1 MILKGN
7 PLTEAAT
14 PLVKALGEEDAQRVE
29 RLLGLPNQAGLCKLS
44 DCMKATGYKDVK
56 SFTTFRFRVN
66 EKARKE
72 GIDLSLDSDS
82 KKQSSPELREVW
94 FTSAPGSEEAA
105 DFSNRETE
113 RVEEIDFIRP
123 LAVDVNAKQRFQIY
137 CCGARDEQELAKEL
151 IEELNKQFKVSR
163 KYKLV
168 FWTEDDVLTGEDKME
183 EHRRAIAD
191 SNFGLFLVSP
201 AFLGDNKIHE
211 ERMPSFGRGL
221 KPVIPV
227 LLKTV
232 NQERHDLR
240 RFAGVRMFDLEGKSY
255 FDCGKNGKKTLF
267 VEKLYNEIEELLDKA
282 GTGFS
287 FELEP
292 VPNFVRPRGR
302 GVDLNSSLSAL
313 TEVRD
318 GEDALSVMEAWL
330 KRPDEP
336 MFALLGE
343 YGIGKTT
350 VLQQL
355 TQMLIEQGK
364 TDKRIRQPIYIDL
377 RNYQQPGVPTLNQ
390 LLAEIIERSFRAD
403 KRPTADQILRMVQK
417 EGALIIF
424 DGLDEKLVHLE
435 PGRGK
440 DFIRT
445 LWGVLPPGRSNG
457 KMIISCRSHYFPDV
471 ASQASMLT
479 GEQREGIDRTKFPA
493 FCLLPFNDAQIR
505 EYLEKVVGE
514 ARVEEV
520 MELIRSIHNLQDLA
534 TRPYLL
540 DFIAKHVG
548 ELEQMRARGETV
560 NAARLYEIVV
570 REWLARDDGKHQL
583 QPLHKR
589 RLMEEL
595 AVALWRSGAKEWE
608 AEKLEDWFDE
618 FLLDNPKVRVAY
630 EGVKNSVLKEDL
642 RTATFVVRP
651 ERSEKHFRF
660 AHTSLQ
666 EFFLASFLVRALKDG
681 KAEAWDMPLASIET
695 LDFVGQLLQLDASG
709 LAGMN
714 AVLGGDKV
722 DGARMA
728 LRYWVRAV
736 EMGWPQP
743 TPGPVRLAGADLEGW
758 RIVGVPL
765 AAADLRGA
773 QVNRAYFKDVDLA
786 GANAA
791 GMQARDAVFVNVNGG
806 GLRGVGGDFSGA
818 KWRGGLLGGADFQR
832 ADVAGLEFS
841 CVDVANVAL
850 STCWDEVCPAAGFA
864 PNPDAMPVLLLRPTG
879 HSGSVRSCAFSPD
892 GAQLA
897 SASEDNT
904 VKLWDAHTGQCLR
917 TLSGHSNWVWSCVF
931 SPDGA
936 QLASASRDNTAKL
949 WDAHSGQCLRTL
961 SGHSNWVWSCAFSPD
976 GAQLASAS
984 CDNTVKLWDAHSGQ
998 CLCTLSG
1005 HSGPAGSCAFSP
1017 DGAQLASTSWDKTVK
1032 LWDAH
1037 SGQCLRTLSGHS
1049 GYVGSCAFSPDG
1061 RLIAS
1066 TSSDG
1071 SVKLWDAT
1079 TGECVATWHH
1089 LPEGATASFAR
1100 DTLVHTS
1107 GEAWRW
1113 LGYRWTDPR
1122 TGRLRWLPAE
1132 HFGPLPE

>member
-1 MILKGN
+1 MILKGKA
-7 PLTEAAT
+7 LTEAAT
-14 PLVKALGEEDAQRVE
+14 PLAKALGEEDARRVLG
-29 RLLGLPNQAGLCKLS
+29 LLGLPNLAGLFKLS
-44 DCMKATGYKDVK
+44 DCMKAAGYKDVK

-66 EKARKE
+66 EKARQG

-94 FTSAPGSEEAA
+94 FTSAPGSEAAA

-113 RVEEIDFIRP
+113 RVEEIEFIAPRAIDIYSKRKFKVLVSSAKTEKV
-123 LAVDVNAKQRFQIY
+123 LASK
-137 CCGARDEQELAKEL
+137 L
-151 IEELNKQFKVSR
+151 IEALNEQFKPSS
-163 KYKLV
+163 KYELE
-168 FWTEDDVLTGEDKME
+168 FWTDDNILLGEDVE
-183 EHRRAIAD
+183 EEKRRAVERSD
-191 SNFGLFLVSP
+191 FGFFLVSP
-201 AFLGDNKIHE
+201 SLLGDREIQDE
-211 ERMPSFGRGL
+211 VMPSFEQDALIPILL
-221 KPVIPV
+221 KPVS
-227 LLKTV
+227 K
-232 NQERHDLR
+232 RHDLGR
-240 RFAGVRMFDLEGKSY
+240 LQGRKIFDLDGKSY
-255 FDCGKNGKKTLF
+255 SMCANKDLF
-267 VEKLYNEIEELLDKA
+267 AASLYEQIEAALDKA
-282 GTGFS
+282 GGGINFDSPET
-287 FELEP
+287 LK
-292 VPNFVRPRGR
+292 NFVKPRGI
-302 GVDLNSSLSAL
+302 GVDFTSSISAL
-313 TEVRD
+313 AAERD
-318 GEDALSVMEAWL
+318 GEDALAVMEAWL
-330 KRPDEP
+330 KQPDAP

-350 VLQQL
+350 ALMKL
-355 TQMLIEQGK
+355 TQNLNELRER
-364 TDKRIRQPIYIDL
+364 DKRIRQPIYIDL
-377 RNYQQPGVPTLNQ
+377 RHYGEPGVPTLNQ

-479 GEQREGIDRTKFPA
+479 GEQREGIDRSKFPA

-514 ARVEEV
+514 ARVDEV
-520 MELIRSIHNLQDLA
+520 MALIHSVHNLLDLA

-583 QPLHKR
+583 QPTHKR

-595 AVALWRSGAKEWE
+595 AAALWRSGAKEWE

-695 LDFVGQLLQLDASG
+695 LDFVGQLLQLDADG
-709 LAGMN
+709 LVGMN

-728 LRYWVRAV
+728 LRYWMRAV

-743 TPGPVRLAGADLEGW
+743 APGPVRLAGADLEGW

-765 AAADLRGA
+765 TAADLRGA
-773 QVNRAYFKDVDLA
+773 QVSGAYFKDVDLA
-786 GANAA
+786 VANAV
-791 GMQARDAVFVNVNGG
+791 GIQARDAVFVNVQGG
-806 GLRGVGGDFSGA
+806 GLRAVGGDLSGA
-818 KWRGGLLGGADFQR
+818 KWRGGLLGGADFEL
-832 ADVAGLEFS
+832 ADVAGFEFS
-841 CVDVANVAL
+841 GVDVANVAL
-850 STCWDEVCPAAGFA
+850 PKYWDEVCSAAGFV
-864 PNPDAMPVLLLRPTG
+864 PNPVAIPALLRRPTG
-879 HSGSVRSCAFSPD
+879 HSNRVRSCAFSPD

-897 SASEDNT
+897 SASDDNT

-917 TLSGHSNWVWSCVF
+917 TLSGHSGSV
-931 SPDGA
+931 
-936 QLASASRDNTAKL
+936 L
-949 WDAHSGQCLRTL
+949 
-961 SGHSNWVWSCAFSPD
+961 SCAFSPD

-984 CDNTVKLWDAHSGQ
+984 ADNTVKLWDAHTGQ
-998 CLCTLSG
+998 CLGTLSG
-1005 HSGPAGSCAFSP
+1005 HSSRVMSCAFSP
-1017 DGAQLASTSWDKTVK
+1017 DGAQLASASADNTVR

-1037 SGQCLRTLSGHS
+1037 TRQCLRTFSGHS
-1049 GYVGSCAFSPDG
+1049 SFVISCAFGPDG
-1061 RLIAS
+1061 TQLGSA
-1066 TSSDG
+1066 SSDA
-1071 SVKLWDAT
+1071 SVKLWDAA
-1079 TGECVATWHH
+1079 TGECVATLHH

-1100 DTLVHTS
+1100 DALVHTT

-1132 HFGPLPE
+1132 HFGALPG